1 MISSRYH
8 GLINALYQS
17 VPVIATGW
25 SHKYETLLNE
35 YNLGDYMISDYDHQ
49 SITHMMTDIFDS
61 AKLGTL
67 VKKISLENKKRE
79 NKLNEMWQRIETVMQ
94 T

>member
-1 MISSRYH
+1 
-8 GLINALYQS
+8 
-17 VPVIATGW
+17 
-25 SHKYETLLNE
+25 
-35 YNLGDYMISDYDHQ
+35 MISDYDHQ

-61 AKLGTL
+61 AKLGIL